1 MTIDAPQVSAANVT
15 DRNVPRNLLEF
26 RRYRMGFREDEH
38 VHDLIDDLSFAVREG
53 SVFGVVGES
62 GCGKSMTALSVMRLL
77 PSAAV
82 VQGGEILFN
91 GENLLA
97 KTEGEME
104 KIRGRDIA
112 MVFQEPMTSLNPVH
126 TVGRQIG
133 EVFRIHR
140 PAMGAEERRSATVA
154 LLRGVGIANPE
165 QRCDQYSHQLSGG
178 MRQRVMIAMAVAC
191 SPQLL
196 LADEPTTAL
205 DGTIQ
210 AQVLVLMQELKLQ
223 TRGSIMLIT
232 HNLGVVAETC
242 DEVVIMYAGR
252 FVERGTI
259 GHIFDQ
265 PAHPYTRGLLASI
278 PSLAG
283 NVGELYSIPGSVPS
297 VENFEPGCRFAP
309 RCAHRRE
316 YCSREVPPM
325 TEIAPGH
332 AVACWFTGSG

>member
-1 MTIDAPQVSAANVT
+1 MGPA
-15 DRNVPRNLLEF
+15 RNVLEF
-26 RRYRMGFREDEH
+26 RQYRMGFRVDEQ
-38 VHDLIDDLSFAVREG
+38 VCDLIDDLSFSVREG
-53 SVFGVVGES
+53 SVLGVVGES
-62 GCGKSMTALSVMRLL
+62 GCGKSMTALSVLRLL

-97 KTEGEME
+97 KTETEME

-140 PAMGAEERRSATVA
+140 PQMGAPERRAATVA
-154 LLRGVGIANPE
+154 LLREVGIANPE
-165 QRCDQYSHQLSGG
+165 QRCDQFAHQLSGG

-191 SPQLL
+191 RPQIL

-210 AQVLVLMQELKLQ
+210 AQVLSLMQELKQQ
-223 TRGSIMLIT
+223 TKGSIMLIT

-242 DEVVIMYAGR
+242 SEVVIMYAGR
-252 FVERGTI
+252 IVESGTI
-259 GHIFDQ
+259 EDIFDR
-265 PAHPYTRGLLASI
+265 PTHPYTRGLLASL
-278 PSLAG
+278 PSLVG
-283 NVGELYSIPGSVPS
+283 DSGELYSIPGSVPS

-309 RCAHRRE
+309 RCSLRRDH
-316 YCSREVPPM
+316 CSHAVPPLAD
-325 TEIAPGH
+325 IATGH
-332 AVACWFTGSG
+332 AVACWVTGAGTVS

>member
-1 MTIDAPQVSAANVT
+1 
-15 DRNVPRNLLEF
+15 
-26 RRYRMGFREDEH
+26 MGFQEDEH
-38 VHDLIDDLSFAVREG
+38 VHGLIDNLCFAVTEG
-53 SVFGVVGES
+53 SVLGVVGES
-62 GCGKSMTALSVMRLL
+62 GCGKSMAALSVMRLL

-91 GENLLA
+91 GANLLA
-97 KTEGEME
+97 KTEAEME

-140 PAMGAEERRSATVA
+140 SAMGAEERRAATVA
-154 LLRGVGIANPE
+154 LLGEVGIANPE

-191 SPQLL
+191 GPQLL

-210 AQVLVLMQELKLQ
+210 AQVLALMQELKQQ
-223 TRGSIMLIT
+223 TQGSIMLIT

-242 DEVVIMYAGR
+242 NDVVIMYAGR
-252 FVERGTI
+252 VVESGTI

-265 PAHPYTRGLLASI
+265 PGHPYTRGLLASI

-283 NVGELYSIPGSVPS
+283 NAGELFSIPGTVPS
-297 VENFEPGCRFAP
+297 AESFEPGCRFAP
-309 RCAHRRE
+309 RCQLRRE

-332 AVACWFTGSG
+332 AVACWVTGSGRQP

>member
-1 MTIDAPQVSAANVT
+1 
-15 DRNVPRNLLEF
+15 
-26 RRYRMGFREDEH
+26 MGFRDDEQ
-38 VHDLIDDLSFAVREG
+38 VHDLVDNLTFAVKEG
-53 SVFGVVGES
+53 SVLGVVGES
-62 GCGKSMTALSVMRLL
+62 GCGKSMTALSVLRLL

-91 GENLLA
+91 GENLLSKSEA
-97 KTEGEME
+97 EME

-140 PAMGAEERRSATVA
+140 PAMGADERRTATVA
-154 LLRGVGIANPE
+154 LLREVGIANPE

-191 SPQLL
+191 GPQLL

-210 AQVLVLMQELKLQ
+210 AQVLALMQELKQQ

-242 DEVVIMYAGR
+242 NEVVIMYAGR
-252 FVERGTI
+252 IVERGSI
-259 GHIFDQ
+259 EQIFDQ
-265 PAHPYTRGLLASI
+265 PVHPYTRGLLASI
-278 PSLAG
+278 PSLQG
-283 NVGELYSIPGSVPS
+283 NVGDLYSIPGSVPS
-297 VENFEPGCRFAP
+297 VESFEPGCRFAP
-309 RCAHRRE
+309 RCGLKRD
-316 YCSREVPPM
+316 YCSREVPPLAD
-325 TEIAPGH
+325 ISPGH
-332 AVACWFTGSG
+332 AVACWVTGTGRQP

>member
-1 MTIDAPQVSAANVT
+1 MDSL
-15 DRNVPRNLLEF
+15 RNVLEF
-26 RRYRMGFREDEH
+26 RQYRMGFRVDER
-38 VHDLIDDLSFAVREG
+38 VCDLIDDLSFSVREG
-53 SVFGVVGES
+53 SVLGVVGES
-62 GCGKSMTALSVMRLL
+62 GCGKSMTALSVLRLL

-97 KTEGEME
+97 KTEAEME

-140 PAMGAEERRSATVA
+140 PEMGADERRTATID
-154 LLRGVGIANPE
+154 LLREVGIANPE
-165 QRCDQYSHQLSGG
+165 QRCDQFAHQLSGG

-191 SPQLL
+191 RPQIL

-210 AQVLVLMQELKLQ
+210 AQVLSLMQELKQQ
-223 TRGSIMLIT
+223 TKGSIMLIT

-242 DEVVIMYAGR
+242 SEVVIMYAGR
-252 FVERGTI
+252 IVESGSI
-259 GHIFDQ
+259 GDIFDR
-265 PAHPYTRGLLASI
+265 PTHPYTRGLLASL
-278 PSLAG
+278 PSLVADS
-283 NVGELYSIPGSVPS
+283 GELYSIPGSVPS
-297 VENFEPGCRFAP
+297 VENLEPGCRFAP
-309 RCAHRRE
+309 RCSLRLDH
-316 YCSREVPPM
+316 CSRAVPPLVNV
-325 TEIAPGH
+325 APSH
-332 AVACWFTGSG
+332 AVACWVTGAGTVQ

>member
-1 MTIDAPQVSAANVT
+1 
-15 DRNVPRNLLEF
+15 
-26 RRYRMGFREDEH
+26 MGFREDEH

-332 AVACWFTGSG
+332 AVACWFTGSGRPA

>member
-1 MTIDAPQVSAANVT
+1 
-15 DRNVPRNLLEF
+15 
-26 RRYRMGFREDEH
+26 MGFRVDEQ
-38 VHDLIDDLSFAVREG
+38 VCDLIDDLSFSVREG
-53 SVFGVVGES
+53 SVLGVVGES
-62 GCGKSMTALSVMRLL
+62 GCGKSMTALSVLRLL

-97 KTEGEME
+97 KTETEME

-140 PAMGAEERRSATVA
+140 PQMGAPERRVATVA
-154 LLRGVGIANPE
+154 LLREVGIANPE
-165 QRCDQYSHQLSGG
+165 QRCDQFAHQLSGG

-191 SPQLL
+191 RPQIL

-210 AQVLVLMQELKLQ
+210 AQVLSLMQELKQQ
-223 TRGSIMLIT
+223 TKGSIMLIT

-242 DEVVIMYAGR
+242 SEVVIMYAGR
-252 FVERGTI
+252 IVESGTI
-259 GHIFDQ
+259 EDIFDR
-265 PAHPYTRGLLASI
+265 PTHPYTRGLLASL
-278 PSLAG
+278 PSLVG
-283 NVGELYSIPGSVPS
+283 DSGELYSIPGSVPS

-309 RCAHRRE
+309 RCSLRRDH
-316 YCSREVPPM
+316 CSHAVPPLAD
-325 TEIAPGH
+325 IATGH
-332 AVACWFTGSG
+332 AVACWVTGAGTVS

>member
-1 MTIDAPQVSAANVT
+1 
-15 DRNVPRNLLEF
+15 
-26 RRYRMGFREDEH
+26 MGFRVDEQ
-38 VHDLIDDLSFAVREG
+38 VCDLIDDLSFSVREG
-53 SVFGVVGES
+53 SVLGVVGES
-62 GCGKSMTALSVMRLL
+62 GCGKSMTALSVLRLL

-97 KTEGEME
+97 KTETEME

-133 EVFRIHR
+133 EVFSIHR
-140 PAMGAEERRSATVA
+140 PEMGAQERRTATIA
-154 LLRGVGIANPE
+154 LLREVGIANPE
-165 QRCDQYSHQLSGG
+165 QRCDQFAHQLSGG

-191 SPQLL
+191 RPQIL

-210 AQVLVLMQELKLQ
+210 AQVLSLMQELKQQ
-223 TRGSIMLIT
+223 TKGSIMLIT

-242 DEVVIMYAGR
+242 SEVVIMYAGR
-252 FVERGTI
+252 VVESGAI
-259 GHIFDQ
+259 EDIFDH
-265 PAHPYTRGLLASI
+265 PTHPYTRGLLASL
-278 PSLAG
+278 PSLVG
-283 NVGELYSIPGSVPS
+283 DSGELYSIPGSVPS

-309 RCAHRRE
+309 RCGLRRVH
-316 YCSREVPPM
+316 CSRLVPPLADV
-325 TEIAPGH
+325 APGH
-332 AVACWFTGSG
+332 AVACWVTGSGTNP

>member
-1 MTIDAPQVSAANVT
+1 MIWSDVIRVATLAIVGTSIKTIADSALPPPV
-15 DRNVPRNLLEF
+15 
-26 RRYRMGFREDEH
+26 
-38 VHDLIDDLSFAVREG
+38 
-53 SVFGVVGES
+53 GVVGES
-62 GCGKSMTALSVMRLL
+62 GCGKSMTALSVLRLL

-97 KTEGEME
+97 KTETEME

-133 EVFRIHR
+133 EVFSIHR
-140 PAMGAEERRSATVA
+140 PEMGAEERRTATIA
-154 LLRGVGIANPE
+154 LLREVGIANPE
-165 QRCDQYSHQLSGG
+165 QRCDQCAHQLSGG

-191 SPQLL
+191 RPQIL

-210 AQVLVLMQELKLQ
+210 AQVLSLMQELKQQ
-223 TRGSIMLIT
+223 TKGSIMLIT

-242 DEVVIMYAGR
+242 SEVVIMYAGR
-252 FVERGTI
+252 IVESVTI
-259 GHIFDQ
+259 EDIFDR
-265 PAHPYTRGLLASI
+265 PTHPYTRGLLASL
-278 PSLAG
+278 PSLVG
-283 NVGELYSIPGSVPS
+283 DSGELYSIPGSVPS

-309 RCAHRRE
+309 RCSLRRDH
-316 YCSREVPPM
+316 CSHAVPPLAD
-325 TEIAPGH
+325 IATGH
-332 AVACWFTGSG
+332 AVACWVTGAGTVS

>member
-1 MTIDAPQVSAANVT
+1 VNV
-15 DRNVPRNLLEF
+15 DRNVLEF
-26 RRYRMGFREDEH
+26 RQYCMGFRDDEQ
-38 VHDLIDDLSFAVREG
+38 VHGLIDDLSFDVREG
-53 SVFGVVGES
+53 SVLGVVGES

-77 PSAAV
+77 PSAAEV
-82 VQGGEILFN
+82 LGGEILFN

-97 KTEGEME
+97 KSEAEME
-104 KIRGRDIA
+104 NIRGSGIA

-140 PAMGAEERRSATVA
+140 PEMGAEERRSTTIA
-154 LLRGVGIANPE
+154 LLREVGIANPE

-178 MRQRVMIAMAVAC
+178 MRQRVMIAMAIAC
-191 SPQLL
+191 KPQLL

-210 AQVLVLMQELKLQ
+210 AQVLALIKELKQQ

-242 DEVVIMYAGR
+242 DEMVIMYAGR
-252 FVERGTI
+252 VVERGTI
-259 GHIFDQ
+259 AHIFDH
-265 PAHPYTRGLLASI
+265 PAHPYMHGLLASI
-278 PSLAG
+278 PSLSGSA
-283 NVGELYSIPGSVPS
+283 GELYSIPGSVPS

-309 RCAHRRE
+309 RCAFRRD

-332 AVACWFTGSG
+332 AVACWVTGSGRQA